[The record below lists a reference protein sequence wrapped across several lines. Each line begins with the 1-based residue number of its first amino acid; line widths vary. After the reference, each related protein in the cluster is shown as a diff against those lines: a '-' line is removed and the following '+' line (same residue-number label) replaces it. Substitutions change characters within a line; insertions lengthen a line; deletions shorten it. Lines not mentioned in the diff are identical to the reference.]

1 MSHGVHAAIRHES
14 YAMKCFVAF
23 RLRPGLTMAE
33 YEDWFKRVNVP
44 AICKMM
50 SVSDYH
56 VWRIRGALGDAAPYD
71 VIEEMEV
78 SDTDA
83 FEAELE
89 SVPEVKAMLG
99 EWAERVVD
107 AIVVYGERLPQS

>member
-1 MSHGVHAAIRHES
+1 
-14 YAMKCFVAF
+14 
-23 RLRPGLTMAE
+23 MAE

-44 AICKMM
+44 AINKMA
-50 SVSDYH
+50 SVSGYH
-56 VWRIRGALGDAAPYD
+56 VWRIGGALGEASPYD

-78 SDTDA
+78 SDKDA

-99 EWAERVVD
+99 EWSERVVD
-107 AIVVYGERLPQS
+107 AIVVYGESLPQS